1 MTTTLVI
8 PDTITTALRDLLR
21 LDVETG
27 AVLLARPV
35 PTPRGDLRLLAI
47 ELHMVPDAAYARRES
62 QSLLITS
69 DGYVPALS
77 RAEARGAIPIWL
89 HTHPGDGSLPT
100 PSRHDRRVDSQL
112 SDLFRLRAGSE
123 FYGALILAHT
133 GGHLSFCGHLDDG
146 NGQLP
151 DIDRLLLVG
160 PRIELVWNLSTTTSS
175 LEALFDRN
183 VRAFGGDVQR
193 ALQDLR
199 VGIVGCGGTGSA
211 VAEQL
216 VRLGVRD
223 VLLLDPD
230 ILSESNLTRVYGSCP
245 ADVGV
250 HKVEVLARHL
260 RRIAP
265 SAKVQAIATTVNT
278 ERGARALVDSDVIF
292 GCTDDNAG
300 RLVLSRLAT
309 YFLVPTIDCGVLL
322 SSDRSG
328 RLNGVFGRVT
338 VMHPGAA
345 CLVCRDR
352 VDLARA
358 RADMLTPDERIRRVD
373 EGYAPALPG
382 VEPAVVTFTT
392 AVAAAATCELL
403 ERLTGY
409 GPSPVPTEIL
419 LRIHDREMSTNI
431 AQPRPRHYCHPES
444 GVLGLGLT
452 EPFLGQVW
460 SDNA

>member
-1 MTTTLVI
+1 
-8 PDTITTALRDLLR
+8 
-21 LDVETG
+21 
-27 AVLLARPV
+27 
-35 PTPRGDLRLLAI
+35 
-47 ELHMVPDAAYARRES
+47 
-62 QSLLITS
+62 
-69 DGYVPALS
+69 
-77 RAEARGAIPIWL
+77 
-89 HTHPGDGSLPT
+89 
-100 PSRHDRRVDSQL
+100 
-112 SDLFRLRAGSE
+112 
-123 FYGALILAHT
+123 
-133 GGHLSFCGHLDDG
+133 
-146 NGQLP
+146 
-151 DIDRLLLVG
+151 
-160 PRIELVWNLSTTTSS
+160 
-175 LEALFDRN
+175 
-183 VRAFGGDVQR
+183 
-193 ALQDLR
+193 
-199 VGIVGCGGTGSA
+199 
-211 VAEQL
+211 
-216 VRLGVRD
+216 
-223 VLLLDPD
+223 LLLDPD